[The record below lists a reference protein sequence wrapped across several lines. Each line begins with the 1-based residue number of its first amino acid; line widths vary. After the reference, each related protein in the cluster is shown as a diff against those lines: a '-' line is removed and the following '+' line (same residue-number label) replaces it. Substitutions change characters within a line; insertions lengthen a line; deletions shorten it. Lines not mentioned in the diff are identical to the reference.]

1 MVLCG
6 EVVHNLICITTGV
19 DQRKFYTEK
28 KSGDA
33 IEAFVK
39 ANAVSDEV
47 AQEQVYNKHREALQ
61 KEIR

>member
-1 MVLCG
+1 M
-6 EVVHNLICITTGV
+6 

-47 AQEQVYNKHREALQ
+47 AREQVYNKHREALQ